1 MFKRGFDNDKYIR
14 MQSEK
19 ILERI
24 DKFGGKLYLEFGGK
38 LFDDFHASRVL
49 PGFAPD
55 SKIKML
61 TQLKDSAE
69 IIIAINAADI
79 EKNKVRGDLGITY
92 DLDVLRLID
101 AFRGFG
107 LYVGSVVLTRYAEQP
122 SVTAFKNK
130 LESLGIKVYKHY
142 AIPGY
147 PFNIPLIVSDDGY
160 GKNEYIETTRSLVI
174 VTAPGP
180 GSGKMG
186 TCLSQIYHEHKH
198 GINAGYAKF
207 ETFPVWNLPLKHPV
221 NLAYEAA
228 TADLNDINMIDPF
241 HLEAYGVTTV
251 NYNRDVEIFQVL
263 RSMFEGIFG
272 ECPYKSPTDMGVNMA
287 GYCIYDDDA
296 VREASKNEIIRRYYS
311 ALCKRRKGSGSDEE
325 ICKMESIINQ
335 LGISPL
341 DRKCA
346 VAAVEK
352 AKATDAPAVAIEL
365 NDGSIVTGKT
375 SKLLGS
381 SAAAILNAL
390 IVLGNIDD
398 DVELISPE
406 ILEPI
411 QALKTENLGNHN
423 PRLHTDEVLIALSIC
438 AVKDENASLAMKQ
451 LSKLRG
457 CEVHSSVIL
466 SQVDEG
472 VFRKLGMNLTC
483 EPAYQTKKLYHAN

>member
-1 MFKRGFDNDKYIR
+1 
-14 MQSEK
+14 
-19 ILERI
+19 
-24 DKFGGKLYLEFGGK
+24 
-38 LFDDFHASRVL
+38 
-49 PGFAPD
+49 
-55 SKIKML
+55 
-61 TQLKDSAE
+61 
-69 IIIAINAADI
+69 
-79 EKNKVRGDLGITY
+79 
-92 DLDVLRLID
+92 
-101 AFRGFG
+101 
-107 LYVGSVVLTRYAEQP
+107 
-122 SVTAFKNK
+122 
-130 LESLGIKVYKHY
+130 
-142 AIPGY
+142 
-147 PFNIPLIVSDDGY
+147 
-160 GKNEYIETTRSLVI
+160 
-174 VTAPGP
+174 
-180 GSGKMG
+180 
-186 TCLSQIYHEHKH
+186 
-198 GINAGYAKF
+198 
-207 ETFPVWNLPLKHPV
+207 
-221 NLAYEAA
+221 
-228 TADLNDINMIDPF
+228 
-241 HLEAYGVTTV
+241 
-251 NYNRDVEIFQVL
+251 
-263 RSMFEGIFG
+263 
-272 ECPYKSPTDMGVNMA
+272 
-287 GYCIYDDDA
+287 
-296 VREASKNEIIRRYYS
+296 
-311 ALCKRRKGSGSDEE
+311 
-325 ICKMESIINQ
+325 MESIINQ

-390 IVLGNIDD
+390 KVLGNIDD